1 MSCGQAASRMV
12 IYSRTDKDV
21 AESTL
26 RTESHKRQGAGGYD
40 ELNGTSIT
48 DVPKM
53 LGDHGV
59 KHAGKWKRQATIEDM
74 EGAVKKGPPAMVLL
88 RDPGHF
94 VVLDGIE
101 TKKDGTKTLL
111 IRDPALPGKKGC
123 RSIDVGGEE
132 WNRRVADPN
141 DPGWVLALPH

>member
-1 MSCGQAASRMV
+1 
-12 IYSRTDKDV
+12 
-21 AESTL
+21 
-26 RTESHKRQGAGGYD
+26 
-40 ELNGTSIT
+40 
-48 DVPKM
+48 M
-53 LGDHGV
+53 LKENGV
-59 KHAGKWKRQATIEDM
+59 KNAGKWKTPATIGQM
-74 EGAVKKGPPAMVLL
+74 EGAVKQGTPAMVLL

-101 TKKDGTKTLL
+101 TKKDGTKSLL

-141 DPGWVLALPH
+141 DPGWVQALPH

>member
-94 VVLDGIE
+94 VVLDGI
-101 TKKDGTKTLL
+101 GHPGLL
-111 IRDPALPGKKGC
+111 EGPDPALLTAAYAA
-123 RSIDVGGEE
+123 
-132 WNRRVADPN
+132 VAKESS
-141 DPGWVLALPH
+141 